1 MNSAAPE
8 PVPMDPIGA
17 SLLTDRPNLV
27 FAQEAYNYME
37 RSKEILQVQTE
48 TLVILQQKLNSMNED
63 KESLEHET
71 EQLMAKRATEY
82 TCPLCSD
89 LAWNPYVLPCGHSFC
104 LQCLSQHK
112 AKHSQKRSANPNGTE
127 VIIRCPTCT
136 ALVLRKPQFSYTIQ
150 QGVKDVASYFR
161 RDAPALHQLEW
172 SY

>member
-63 KESLEHET
+63 KEVCAS
-71 EQLMAKRATEY
+71 
-82 TCPLCSD
+82 
-89 LAWNPYVLPCGHSFC
+89 
-104 LQCLSQHK
+104 
-112 AKHSQKRSANPNGTE
+112 
-127 VIIRCPTCT
+127 VI
-136 ALVLRKPQFSYTIQ
+136 LRRGNLF
-150 QGVKDVASYFR
+150 
-161 RDAPALHQLEW
+161 
-172 SY
+172 